1 MFRSA
6 VSYNLEAEGSKEKNH
21 DCALFFPS
29 AQIGNGRTANSNKEL
44 VMNKEKVLQALNLD
58 LEHEM
63 TSIVRYLHHSFI
75 VAGPIRAPLVSMFR
89 QMATDSMQ
97 HAVKLGEKIVA
108 LGGHPSIK
116 IQEIYEPGDQTIEEM
131 LSENLQAE
139 KEHLALYEK
148 QLELVKDNT
157 PLRLMLEQVVVE
169 ESGHIDELEMYL
181 RHDAVT
187 KSKAATGR

>member
-1 MFRSA
+1 
-6 VSYNLEAEGSKEKNH
+6 
-21 DCALFFPS
+21 
-29 AQIGNGRTANSNKEL
+29 
-44 VMNKEKVLQALNLD
+44 MNKEKVLEALNLD

-89 QMATDSMQ
+89 QMASDSMQ

-131 LSENLQAE
+131 LSEDLQAE
-139 KEHLALYEK
+139 REHLSLYEK
-148 QLELVKDNT
+148 QLDLVKDNT
-157 PLRLMLEQVVVE
+157 PLRLMLEQVIVE
-169 ESGHIDELEMYL
+169 ESNHIDQLEMYV
-181 RHDAVT
+181 RHDAAQRVR
-187 KSKAATGR
+187 AGR